1 MADPKIYK
9 LILNLYD
16 KTKNGE
22 VKWARSIDKEFIT
35 SFRDYSVGVSQ
46 AKYTRYTG
54 RNLRDSN
61 VILKIYDAGGEE
73 IESTASTDFD
83 TDSGALNAY
92 DMLDYIYENAR
103 RMALGVDTAL
113 DTLLMELGA

>member
-22 VKWARSIDKEFIT
+22 VKWARSIDREFIT

-46 AKYTRYTG
+46 ARYTG
-54 RNLRDSN
+54 RKLRDN
-61 VILKIYDAGGEE
+61 VVILKIYDAGGEE
-73 IESTASTDFD
+73 IENTASTDFD
-83 TDSGALNAY
+83 ADSGALNGY